1 MVVVRFLRLKEPV
14 VEWTLAIALSFA
26 IDALVA
32 GIQLY
37 AGKWSPAGT
46 LTLLMILCLC
56 GSIVQLATIYPI
68 THLHRS
74 VDVSQ
79 LNKVFRPVGVVL
91 KLYLINPLYEG
102 FSKIVSNKK
111 TTPSLPKLP
120 RTILARNFRI
130 LLPILLTLLVGVIV
144 GGSLWSYEVYHGS
157 GSAASTSAL
166 QHKAVP
172 HSSPTSTVLPT
183 PSTSSTNIAALY
195 NGTIYDIS
203 ANVTTKMS
211 LTGIQKTQT
220 TIGGNF
226 TGLHRT
232 GTFNGIIDPHPPK
245 HILFMVKD
253 STGHVILSFD
263 GNMQSDGEL
272 SGSYC
277 YVDQNAQCTGEYG
290 LWSVAPA
297 S

>member
-1 MVVVRFLRLKEPV
+1 
-14 VEWTLAIALSFA
+14 
-26 IDALVA
+26 
-32 GIQLY
+32 
-37 AGKWSPAGT
+37 
-46 LTLLMILCLC
+46 
-56 GSIVQLATIYPI
+56 
-68 THLHRS
+68 
-74 VDVSQ
+74 
-79 LNKVFRPVGVVL
+79 
-91 KLYLINPLYEG
+91 
-102 FSKIVSNKK
+102 
-111 TTPSLPKLP
+111 
-120 RTILARNFRI
+120 
-130 LLPILLTLLVGVIV
+130 
-144 GGSLWSYEVYHGS
+144 
-157 GSAASTSAL
+157 
-166 QHKAVP
+166 
-172 HSSPTSTVLPT
+172 
-183 PSTSSTNIAALY
+183 
-195 NGTIYDIS
+195 
-203 ANVTTKMS
+203 MS

-253 STGHVILSFD
+253 SAGHVILSFD